1 MASKNNKKKYGFSSL
16 SIYRVADE
24 EIGKLKNNRIHY
36 TYQNNQN
43 KNKDNKA
50 QQNLNKSEQ
59 INQRYN
65 SIEKNNRNK
74 NPTKINHSSMNGVEK
89 SKSRNKNK
97 VNILRISNS
106 SKDKVSNKISA
117 HTYKSKP
124 IQKRNNGLVDRII
137 IDLVSN
143 NEENLTM
150 KSDSNFYENVNIS
163 KGYINNKDN
172 NSEVNNYENK
182 DNNQIDSLQTALD
195 MVGNRWANDC
205 EISQEFNYI
214 FLSNEINKKKKEIEN
229 IINNTINNSKTER
242 KIVKEINL
250 SLIKNNKWIKEKE
263 INNTIKRW
271 NNEIKKQINK
281 CFTIFKTIDKNKFL
295 YSEKNYIEDLAKNIY
310 LPKKSN
316 DIFCILSKDNFID
329 DFNKI
334 DYKIIK
340 PDDKTQL
347 EKDLFNYYQERNI
360 NYLKNKDNNED
371 LKINPIYVLNTKQ
384 IKHLYEGLNL
394 DKNENNRNDYLNT
407 QLSIARQTAIDYEII
422 EVFTPKNTNI
432 DNNSNISLSRRTI
445 ISENDK
451 VNEGNYNG
459 NKRQSEDF
467 GQYTPISMLNDKFR
481 VYAVSRNIKYSI
493 PERQGFLNYNNF
505 KKKGFDDD
513 CLKRNNFSLKIVKCE
528 KLDSFKSSKESTK
541 RNDESIDRIN
551 NNIID
556 YSRYSNNSNKSLGK
570 NFKNK

>member
-36 TYQNNQN
+36 TYQNNPN

-59 INQRYN
+59 LNQRNN
-65 SIEKNNRNK
+65 STEKNNRNK
-74 NPTKINHSSMNGVEK
+74 NPTKAHHSSMNGAEK

-97 VNILRISNS
+97 MNILRISNS

-117 HTYKSKP
+117 YTYKSKP
-124 IQKRNNGLVDRII
+124 NQKRKNGFVDRII
-137 IDLVSN
+137 IDLVS

-150 KSDSNFYENVNIS
+150 KSDSNFCENENVSGGN
-163 KGYINNKDN
+163 INNKDN
-172 NSEVNNYENK
+172 NSEVNNYEKK
-182 DNNQIDSLQTALD
+182 DSNRIDSLQTALD

-214 FLSNEINKKKKEIEN
+214 FLSNEINQKKEEIEN
-229 IINNTINNSKTER
+229 IINNSINNGKTER
-242 KIVKEINL
+242 KIVNEINL

-263 INNTIKRW
+263 INNTIKRR

-281 CFTIFKTIDKNKFL
+281 CFTIFKTIDRNKFL
-295 YSEKNYIEDLAKNIY
+295 YSEKNYIEDLAKNIN

-316 DIFCILSKDNFID
+316 DIFCILSNDNFING
-329 DFNKI
+329 FNKI

-347 EKDLFNYYQERNI
+347 EKELYKYYQERNI
-360 NYLKNKDNNED
+360 NYIKNKDNNED

-384 IKHLYEGLNL
+384 IKQLYEGSNL

-432 DNNSNISLSRRTI
+432 DNNSNNSLSRRTI

-451 VNEGNYNG
+451 FNEGNYNG
-459 NKRQSEDF
+459 KKRQSEDF
-467 GQYTPISMLNDKFR
+467 GQLTPISMLSDKFC

-493 PERQGFLNYNNF
+493 PERQGFLNYSIY

-513 CLKRNNFSLKIVKCE
+513 ILKRNNFSLKIVKCE
-528 KLDSFKSSKESTK
+528 KLDSFKSSKDNTK
-541 RNDESIDRIN
+541 RNDESMDKIN